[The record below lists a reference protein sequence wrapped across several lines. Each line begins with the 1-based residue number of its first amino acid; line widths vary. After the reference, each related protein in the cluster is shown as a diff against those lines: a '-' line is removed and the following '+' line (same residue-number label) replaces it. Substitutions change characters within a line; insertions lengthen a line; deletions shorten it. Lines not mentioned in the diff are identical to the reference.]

1 MGTAFTL
8 PIRESSDL
16 RSDLV
21 QLSGEFGIELAA
33 AVLDPAAEPLE
44 NVRRSP
50 RLAVLFGNEKH
61 GLGSDWVDLCQR
73 KLTIPMA
80 PEADS
85 LNVAVAA
92 GIFFH
97 YLQRQSPVKS

>member
-1 MGTAFTL
+1 M
-8 PIRESSDL
+8 
-16 RSDLV
+16 
-21 QLSGEFGIELAA
+21 
-33 AVLDPAAEPLE
+33 
-44 NVRRSP
+44 
-50 RLAVLFGNEKH
+50 AVLFGNEKH
-61 GLGSDWVDLCQR
+61 GLEADWVDLCQR

-97 YLQRQSPVKS
+97 YFQRQAPVKS